1 MAPIFVGSNNEDSR
15 IRSNRIGFAAS
26 TADPGS
32 ADEGDGY
39 YNITDNQ
46 LKLSDGS
53 AFSAISGGGGTVEL
67 VASGSLSNGQT
78 VIVQSDGTVT
88 AVAATTNNVGS
99 RVTFESANTSYT
111 NAVFDSN
118 SNRIVI
124 AYQDNGNSAYG
135 TAVVGTVSGETIS
148 FGTPVVFASAVVVY
162 LDITFDSI
170 NNKVVITYT
179 DGGNNDYGT
188 AIVGNVDPSDNS
200 ISFGNS
206 AVFES
211 ATAYYTNS
219 TFDSNSGKVVIG
231 YRDDGVSPYR
241 PTVVV
246 GTVSGTSITFGTPV
260 TVSTIQGSQC
270 HPIFDPSNNKVLI
283 AYNDETNS
291 KGYAKVGTVS
301 GNSISLGAAV
311 QFENASVSHFDT
323 VFDSTNNKVVIV
335 YRDGGNSNNGTAVVG
350 EIDGIFVTFGTPV
363 VFDTGTAAHMRAAY
377 DSRNNKIVIGFYDD
391 ANFDLGYVIS
401 GTVSGDH
408 TNSTITFG
416 TRINFA
422 DQGRAWYIGAAYD
435 SSNERVV
442 FSYEDDYD
450 NDYGKAFV
458 FRNAGTN
465 LTSENFIGF
474 SDADYTNGQTAKI
487 QIVSSIDDAQTGLTT
502 GSLHYVQNDGSLG
515 VAASTPSVVAGTAIS
530 GTKISI
536 KN

>member
-67 VASGSLSNGQT
+67 TASGTLSNGQT

-88 AVAATTNNVGS
+88 GVGTTSFNIGS
-99 RVTFESANTSYT
+99 HVTFESAAVQYT
-111 NAVFDSN
+111 AATFDSN
-118 SNRIVI
+118 SNKVVI
-124 AYQDNGNSAYG
+124 AYTDQGNSNYG

-148 FGTPVVFASAVVVY
+148 FGTPVVFESGDTSY
-162 LDITFDSI
+162 IDIAFDST
-170 NNKVVITYT
+170 NNKIVIVYT
-179 DGGNNDYGT
+179 DGGNSDYCT
-188 AIVGNVDPSDNS
+188 AVVGNVD
-200 ISFGNS
+200 
-206 AVFES
+206 
-211 ATAYYTNS
+211 
-219 TFDSNSGKVVIG
+219 
-231 YRDDGVSPYR
+231 
-241 PTVVV
+241 
-246 GTVSGTSITFGTPV
+246 GTSITFGTPV
-260 TVSTIQGSQC
+260 VYYSSAGTVNKVV
-270 HPIFDPSNNKVLI
+270 FDPNSGNVVVGYSQGASTYYPVVIVGTISGTSISFGSPRTVNSRPGNVALAFDSNQNKVLI
-283 AYNDETNS
+283 AYNDNDQS
-291 KGYAKVGTVS
+291 KGRAKIGTVS
-301 GNSISLGAAV
+301 GTSITLGAAV
-311 QFENASVSHFDT
+311 DFESAQVSHLDA
-323 VFDSTNNKVVIV
+323 VFDSTNNKVVIF
-335 YRDGGNSNNGTAVVG
+335 YRDGGNSNNGTAIVG
-350 EIDGIFVTFGTPV
+350 EIEGIFVTFGTAV
-363 VFDTGTAAHMRAAY
+363 VFDTGTAAHMKAAY
-377 DSRNNKIVIGFYDD
+377 DSKNNKIVTAFYDQ
-391 ANFDLGYVIS
+391 ANLNLGYVIS
-401 GTVSGDH
+401 GTVSGNH
-408 TNSTITFG
+408 TNSTITFA
-416 TRINFA
+416 TRVNFA
-422 DQGRAWYIGAAYD
+422 DQGRAWWIGAAYD

-442 FSYEDDYD
+442 ISYEDDYD

-458 FRNAGTN
+458 LRNDGTN